1 MIFLPII
8 LFLLV
13 LVMIGV
19 VVINININAT
29 LIIVITTLIIVI
41 IHPTHPGCTDDISSQ
56 GGLASLRTR
65 GDQFPLGSNLPKWGG
80 STSSDCTARGKYKLQ
95 KVEN

>member
-1 MIFLPII
+1 MIYLPII
-8 LFLLV
+8 LFHLV

-19 VVINININAT
+19 IVINININT
-29 LIIVITTLIIVI
+29 IVTALIIVI
-41 IHPTHPGCTDDISSQ
+41 IHPTQPGCTDDISSE

-95 KVEN
+95 KFEN